1 MTAGAGLAPRLEH
14 PCWRTIAS
22 MLTGNH
28 REKGRMLMATNAS
41 QSQHSTITVGK
52 IIKEVLRYAVLI
64 FLALLFIIPFY
75 LIIRNGLATEPEIT
89 SPNWTFFPSTLHF
102 ENISELLSDTEVP
115 FLSGVEN
122 SAIISI
128 LQTAGQI
135 LICALAGYGLARIPY
150 RWSNVV
156 FYAILLTLMIP
167 FAVIF
172 VPVYVIV
179 SYLGWVSTLQGLVI
193 PGLFSGFTTFLF
205 RQFFLS
211 FPKELEEAGRVDG
224 LGYWGIFWRVVVPN
238 SWGIIS
244 ALSVITFIASW
255 NAFLWPLVVGQDAS
269 AWTVQVVLSNFL
281 NAQVLNLHEL
291 FIGAALA
298 ILPLVIV
305 FFILQRYIVE
315 GYKQSGLKG

>member
-1 MTAGAGLAPRLEH
+1 
-14 PCWRTIAS
+14 
-22 MLTGNH
+22 
-28 REKGRMLMATNAS
+28 MATSAS
-41 QSQHSTITVGK
+41 HSTHSNHTRLSVGK
-52 IIKEVLRYAVLI
+52 IILEILRYVLLI
-64 FLALLFIIPFY
+64 FLAILFLIPFY
-75 LIIRNGLATEPEIT
+75 LIVRNGLATEPEIT
-89 SPNWTFFPSTLHF
+89 SPNWTFFPSALHF
-102 ENISELLSDTEVP
+102 ENISELLSDPSVP
-115 FLSGVEN
+115 FLSGIEN
-122 SAIISI
+122 SATIAI
-128 LQTAGQI
+128 LQTVGQV
-135 LICALAGYGLARIPY
+135 LISALAGYGLARIPY
-150 RWSNVV
+150 RWANTV
-156 FYAILLTLMIP
+156 FYSILVTLMIP

-179 SYLGWVSTLQGLVI
+179 SYLGWVSTLQGLVV

-255 NAFLWPLVVGQDAS
+255 NAFLWPLVVGQDDS

-291 FIGAALA
+291 FIGTALA